1 MASTAESPYCLSVH
15 GLRFHR
21 LQHRWL
27 SKTLWFVRLLA
38 HSHQLNKTNNRAW
51 QLTDMDRTL
60 KLRTFSDTAKSPA
73 AKEKSAKERNIA
85 QELEKKTAHLEE
97 ERIKSL
103 DLVKTI
109 VQLRESLKQEQEKSS
124 VLEARVNKLDSVEEN
139 QLIRKN
145 TELEEEKKRSLEFVK
160 TIKQL
165 RESLKLEQEKSAQ
178 MTGRMA
184 ELETKVYK
192 LDAVEA
198 SQLVKKNAQLEEEK
212 KKSLEYEKTI
222 EQLREN
228 LKQELGKSADTL
240 NRMAELKSKV
250 DKMDSVEDNQLIK
263 KNTLL
268 EEEKKKTL
276 DYAKL
281 VDQLRESIKEN
292 QEQIAG
298 KVKRIAKLEAKIEE
312 LTGILGKIAGISTAG
327 KLDLNV

>member
-1 MASTAESPYCLSVH
+1 
-15 GLRFHR
+15 
-21 LQHRWL
+21 
-27 SKTLWFVRLLA
+27 
-38 HSHQLNKTNNRAW
+38 
-51 QLTDMDRTL
+51 MDRTL
-60 KLRTFSDTAKSPA
+60 KLRTFSDTAKNPA

-85 QELEKKTAHLEE
+85 LELEKKTAHLEE

-109 VQLRESLKQEQEKSS
+109 VQLRESLKQEQEKSA
-124 VLEARVNKLDSVEEN
+124 VLETRVNKLDSVEEN

-212 KKSLEYEKTI
+212 NKSLEYEKTI

-228 LKQELGKSADTL
+228 LKQELGKSAETL
-240 NRMAELKSKV
+240 NRMAELKTKV
-250 DKMDSVEDNQLIK
+250 NKMDSVEENQLVK

-276 DYAKL
+276 EYAKL
-281 VDQLRESIKEN
+281 IDQLRESIR
-292 QEQIAG
+292 AG
-298 KVKRIAKLEAKIEE
+298 KEVSAGMLKRTAKLEAKIEE
-312 LTGILGKIAGISTAG
+312 LTGVLGKIAGVATAG
-327 KLDLNV
+327 KLGTDL